1 MTLRRFTCA
10 AFDLDGTLLDAHS
23 HLSSRTCAVMAEMA
37 RVGIPAIVASG
48 RPFSTIPPEVL
59 ALDAVCASTTS

>member
-23 HLSSRTCAVMAEMA
+23 HLSSRTRAVMAEMA
-37 RVGIPAIVASG
+37 RVGLPVIVASG
-48 RPFSTIPPEVL
+48 RPFSTM
-59 ALDAVCASTTS
+59 